1 VVTVWLQ
8 GIRVIDFTSLLP
20 GPYATLRLAELGAEI
35 IKIEPPNGGDPA
47 RHFSPKIDGTGAI
60 FLANHRNKQSLV
72 LDLKTQD
79 GRTAA
84 LSLME
89 EADVVIEGFRPGVM
103 RKLGLDYDA
112 VRAINPRIVYCS
124 LTGYGQAGPLAHLAG
139 HDLNYVALSGVLSQL
154 RGEDGRLV
162 MPSVQL
168 GDIVGGIVASEAIL
182 AALVHRG
189 RTGEGAYLDV
199 AMTDALAGMLTY
211 QALVQQ
217 ATGYQNGIPQLN
229 GTVVCYHLYDTA
241 DGRTVSLG
249 ALESKFWRNFCEA
262 VGKPEWMDGQF
273 SEAVDGEP
281 VYEEVKALFRSRT
294 LTEWAEFGLQV
305 DCCLQP
311 VWDVG
316 EFLESDYAKARHI
329 PVQFDTPSGRKW
341 MLTNTHAGG
350 HKSWKT
356 QSLSAKSL
364 ECARGGG
371 TE

>member
-1 VVTVWLQ
+1 MVWLE
-8 GIRVIDFTSLLP
+8 GIRVIDFTNLLP

-47 RHFSPKIDGTGAI
+47 RHVSPKIDGTGAI
-60 FLANHRNKQSLV
+60 FLANHRNKQSV
-72 LDLKTQD
+72 ELDLKTD
-79 GRTAA
+79 EGRTAA
-84 LSLME
+84 MSLIE
-89 EADVVIEGFRPGVM
+89 DADVVIEGFRPGVM

-112 VRAINPRIVYCS
+112 VRVINPRIVYCS
-124 LTGYGQAGPLAHLAG
+124 LTGYGQTGPLAHLAG
-139 HDLNYVALSGVLSQL
+139 HDLNYVALSGVLAQL

-217 ATGYQNGIPQLN
+217 ATDYQYGIPQLH

-241 DGRTVSLG
+241 DGRTISLG
-249 ALESKFWRNFCEA
+249 ALEPKFWRNFCEA
-262 VGKPEWMDGQF
+262 VGKPAWIDSQF
-273 SEAVDGEP
+273 SESVDGQP
-281 VYEEVKALFRSRT
+281 VYEEMKAMFRSRS
-294 LTEWAEFGLQV
+294 LTEWTEFGRQV

-311 VWDVG
+311 VWGIG

-329 PVQFDTPSGRKW
+329 TVQLDTPSGGKLR
-341 MLTNTHAGG
+341 LSNTHAGG
-350 HKSWKT
+350 HRFGRT
-356 QSLSAKSL
+356 ERFSANPP
-364 ECARGGG
+364 EYIRGGG